1 MPAFERKSMVKFKKN
16 NVVFLATEEQALELK
31 HKLLVTGVALDA
43 EEYEYK
49 LHEPSHEKHEEY
61 KPEEP
66 SHEEHEHENGI
77 VLSKL
82 IICSL

>member
-43 EEYEYK
+43 EEYK
-49 LHEPSHEKHEEY
+49 PHEPSHEQHEEY
-61 KPEEP
+61 EPEEP

-77 VLSKL
+77 FLLKL